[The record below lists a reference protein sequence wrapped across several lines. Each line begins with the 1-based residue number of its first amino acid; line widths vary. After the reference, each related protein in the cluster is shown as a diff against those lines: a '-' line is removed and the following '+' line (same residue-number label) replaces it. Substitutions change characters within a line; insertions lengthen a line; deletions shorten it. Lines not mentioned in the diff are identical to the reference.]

1 MGKKTYKVKE
11 LNKTKKSKRVKRNQK
26 KELKKIIKLKKVK
39 NEKRKF
45 KEKKIVVSFKKLN
58 TIIDEETIKNSSFED
73 LKIISSNFDI
83 NPIVNFKLL
92 SILKQKSK
100 DEYNKYISKYKYT
113 LNYKDA
119 KKLKCFSN
127 DEKDIIKELKSNYKD
142 KIPEINSLSKIKL
155 FSFLFY
161 INNLECNFSHTEN
174 NYYKNIT
181 EKIKEKIISFSSEKD
196 LNFKIPNNYGNYELQ
211 YYTYLNLF
219 VNYFSEKLDQKRK
232 NNENIDIKEIINES
246 NELFFDWDK
255 RSYGNKEIIDI
266 TEFELNKNKLKE
278 FIQESIHKNKK
289 KNKNGINIEKSN
301 DKSNKINKNEEQRK
315 YRKILCNF
323 IDRNVKKLKKF
334 EKEIYYLFKQEIN
347 DEKIIKNIEF
357 IYYYLLF
364 TKEGCELY
372 NSYPNCLLNNPS
384 IKNDKYID
392 RFYQFVLINNN
403 KNSKESIKNDEL
415 TFYNLDSFFEN
426 KKDNP
431 FCNRAKYFNYP
442 TLLKKNIFQTNQDIY
457 NNFKESLKNIYKSKL
472 LEEIFYLI
480 PEFNE
485 FKYPLKDEEILN
497 EMIENTIFLPYDQE
511 ELHGYTQKQFSKIYI
526 STNIFQK
533 EYSKED
539 ISKIVVDIGF
549 LFNTLIYEQ
558 FSNYLKVLLY
568 YNSFRFREKKRLCKG
583 SSEYKQNQFFID
595 NLSIIFSKYKNM
607 IIKPIIDRGY
617 MTEVYLYGIILYK
630 LSFSEA
636 LKMHDKSTWKL
647 SVLEHLKEF
656 NKNNK
661 AILKV
666 HDENLDN
673 ILKNKNLSNF
683 IKDIFIQFNK
693 YYECNGIMKFDYS
706 VLGDSEKLIEDLYF
720 IEKGCFLFD
729 YEVYL
734 EKTKITIPDTGTF

>member
-392 RFYQFVLINNN
+392 RFYQFALINN

>member
-100 DEYNKYISKYKYT
+100 EEYNKYISKYKYT

-127 DEKDIIKELKSNYKD
+127 DEKDILKELKSNYKD

-232 NNENIDIKEIINES
+232 NKESIDIKENINES

-278 FIQESIHKNKK
+278 FIEESIHKNKK

-392 RFYQFVLINNN
+392 RFYQFALINN

-558 FSNYLKVLLY
+558 FNNYLKVLLY

-636 LKMHDKSTWKL
+636 LKMHDKSTWNL

>member
-1 MGKKTYKVKE
+1 M
-11 LNKTKKSKRVKRNQK
+11 
-26 KELKKIIKLKKVK
+26 I
-39 NEKRKF
+39 
-45 KEKKIVVSFKKLN
+45 
-58 TIIDEETIKNSSFED
+58 
-73 LKIISSNFDI
+73 
-83 NPIVNFKLL
+83 
-92 SILKQKSK
+92 
-100 DEYNKYISKYKYT
+100 ISKYKYT

-127 DEKDIIKELKSNYKD
+127 DKKDIIKELKSNYKD

-289 KNKNGINIEKSN
+289 KNKNGINVEKSN

-392 RFYQFVLINNN
+392 RFYQFVLINN

-415 TFYNLDSFFEN
+415 TFYNLDSFFES

-472 LEEIFYLI
+472 LEEIFYLT

-558 FSNYLKVLLY
+558 FNFLLIIY
-568 YNSFRFREKKRLCKG
+568 QL
-583 SSEYKQNQFFID
+583 FFL
-595 NLSIIFSKYKNM
+595 N
-607 IIKPIIDRGY
+607 IKI
-617 MTEVYLYGIILYK
+617 
-630 LSFSEA
+630 
-636 LKMHDKSTWKL
+636 
-647 SVLEHLKEF
+647 
-656 NKNNK
+656 
-661 AILKV
+661 
-666 HDENLDN
+666 
-673 ILKNKNLSNF
+673 
-683 IKDIFIQFNK
+683 
-693 YYECNGIMKFDYS
+693 
-706 VLGDSEKLIEDLYF
+706 
-720 IEKGCFLFD
+720 
-729 YEVYL
+729 
-734 EKTKITIPDTGTF
+734 

>member
-45 KEKKIVVSFKKLN
+45 KEKKIVVSFKRLN

-100 DEYNKYISKYKYT
+100 EEYNKYISKYKYT

-127 DEKDIIKELKSNYKD
+127 DEKDILKELKSNYKD

-255 RSYGNKEIIDI
+255 TSYGNKEIIDI

-278 FIQESIHKNKK
+278 FIEESIHKNKK

-392 RFYQFVLINNN
+392 RFYQFALINN
-403 KNSKESIKNDEL
+403 KNSKESIKIGEL
-415 TFYNLDSFFEN
+415 TFYNLDSFFES

-558 FSNYLKVLLY
+558 FNNYLKVLLY

-636 LKMHDKSTWKL
+636 LKMHDKSTWNL

>member
-100 DEYNKYISKYKYT
+100 EEYNKYISKYKYT

-127 DEKDIIKELKSNYKD
+127 DEKDILKELKSNYKD

-232 NNENIDIKEIINES
+232 NNESIDIKEKNNES

-255 RSYGNKEIIDI
+255 TSYGNKEIIDI

-289 KNKNGINIEKSN
+289 KNKNGINVEKSN

-392 RFYQFVLINNN
+392 RFYQFALINN

-549 LFNTLIYEQ
+549 LFNILIYEQ
-558 FSNYLKVLLY
+558 FNNYLKVLLY

-636 LKMHDKSTWKL
+636 LKMHDKSTWNL

>member
-100 DEYNKYISKYKYT
+100 EEYNKYISKYKYT

-127 DEKDIIKELKSNYKD
+127 DEKDILKELKSNYKD

-255 RSYGNKEIIDI
+255 SSYGNKEIIDI

-289 KNKNGINIEKSN
+289 KNKNGINVEKSN

-315 YRKILCNF
+315 YRKNLCNF

-334 EKEIYYLFKQEIN
+334 EKEIYHLFKQEIN

-392 RFYQFVLINNN
+392 RFYQFALINN
-403 KNSKESIKNDEL
+403 KNSKESIKIGEL
-415 TFYNLDSFFEN
+415 TFYNLDSFFES

-558 FSNYLKVLLY
+558 FNNYLKVLLY

-734 EKTKITIPDTGTF
+734 EKTKITISETGTF

>member
-11 LNKTKKSKRVKRNQK
+11 LNKTKKSKRVKRNRK
-26 KELKKIIKLKKVK
+26 KEMKKIIKLKKVK

-45 KEKKIVVSFKKLN
+45 KEKKIVVSFKRLN

-100 DEYNKYISKYKYT
+100 EEYNKYISKYKYT

-196 LNFKIPNNYGNYELQ
+196 LNFTIPNNYGNYELQ

-255 RSYGNKEIIDI
+255 TSYGNKEIIDI

-278 FIQESIHKNKK
+278 FIQESINKNKK
-289 KNKNGINIEKSN
+289 KNKNGINVEKSN

-392 RFYQFVLINNN
+392 RFYQFALINN
-403 KNSKESIKNDEL
+403 KNSKESIKIGEL
-415 TFYNLDSFFEN
+415 TFYNLDSFFES

-558 FSNYLKVLLY
+558 FNNYLKVLLY
-568 YNSFRFREKKRLCKG
+568 YNSFRFREKKRLCKD

-595 NLSIIFSKYKNM
+595 NLPIIFSKYKNM

-636 LKMHDKSTWKL
+636 LKMHDKSTWNL

>member
-45 KEKKIVVSFKKLN
+45 KEKKIVVSFKRLN
-58 TIIDEETIKNSSFED
+58 TIIDEETIKNSSYED

-100 DEYNKYISKYKYT
+100 EEYNKYISKYKYT

-127 DEKDIIKELKSNYKD
+127 DEKDILKELKSNYKD

-289 KNKNGINIEKSN
+289 KNKNGINVEKSN

-392 RFYQFVLINNN
+392 RFYQFALINN
-403 KNSKESIKNDEL
+403 KNSKESIKIGEL
-415 TFYNLDSFFEN
+415 TFYNLDSFFES

-472 LEEIFYLI
+472 LEEIFYLT

-558 FSNYLKVLLY
+558 FNNYLKVLLY

-666 HDENLDN
+666 HDENLEN

>member
-100 DEYNKYISKYKYT
+100 EEYNKYISKYKYT

-127 DEKDIIKELKSNYKD
+127 DEKDILKELKSNYKD

-232 NNENIDIKEIINES
+232 NNESIDIKEKNNES

-278 FIQESIHKNKK
+278 FIEESIHKNKK
-289 KNKNGINIEKSN
+289 KNKNGINVEKSN

-392 RFYQFVLINNN
+392 RFYQFALINN

-415 TFYNLDSFFEN
+415 TFYNLDSFFES

-595 NLSIIFSKYKNM
+595 NLPIIFSKYKNM

-636 LKMHDKSTWKL
+636 LKMHDKSTWNL

>member
-100 DEYNKYISKYKYT
+100 EEYNKYISKYKYT

-392 RFYQFVLINNN
+392 RFYQFALINN

-415 TFYNLDSFFEN
+415 TFYNLDSFFES

-472 LEEIFYLI
+472 LEEIFYLT

-558 FSNYLKVLLY
+558 FNNYLKVLLY

-636 LKMHDKSTWKL
+636 LKMHDKSTWNL

>member
-45 KEKKIVVSFKKLN
+45 KEKKIVVSFKRLN
-58 TIIDEETIKNSSFED
+58 TIIDEETIKNSSYED

-100 DEYNKYISKYKYT
+100 EEYNKYISKYKYT

-127 DEKDIIKELKSNYKD
+127 DEKDILKELKSNYKD

-232 NNENIDIKEIINES
+232 NKESIDIKEIINES

-255 RSYGNKEIIDI
+255 TSYGNKEIIDI

-289 KNKNGINIEKSN
+289 KNKNGINVEKSN

-392 RFYQFVLINNN
+392 RFYQFALINN
-403 KNSKESIKNDEL
+403 KNSKESIKIGEL
-415 TFYNLDSFFEN
+415 TFYNLDSFFES

-442 TLLKKNIFQTNQDIY
+442 TLLKKNIFQTNEDAY

-558 FSNYLKVLLY
+558 FNNYLKVLLY

-636 LKMHDKSTWKL
+636 LKMHDKSTWNL

>member
-45 KEKKIVVSFKKLN
+45 KEKKIVVSFKRLN

-100 DEYNKYISKYKYT
+100 EEYNKYISKYKYT

-127 DEKDIIKELKSNYKD
+127 DEKDILKELKSNYKD

-315 YRKILCNF
+315 YRKNLCNF

-392 RFYQFVLINNN
+392 RFYQFVLINN
-403 KNSKESIKNDEL
+403 KNSEESIKNDEL

-472 LEEIFYLI
+472 LEEIFYLT

-558 FSNYLKVLLY
+558 FNNYLKVLLY

-636 LKMHDKSTWKL
+636 LKMHDKSTWNL

>member
-11 LNKTKKSKRVKRNQK
+11 LNKTKKSKRVKRNRK
-26 KELKKIIKLKKVK
+26 KEMKKIIKLKKVK

-45 KEKKIVVSFKKLN
+45 KEKKIVVSFKRLN

-100 DEYNKYISKYKYT
+100 EEYNKYISKYKYT

-127 DEKDIIKELKSNYKD
+127 DEKDILKELKSNYKD

-232 NNENIDIKEIINES
+232 NNESIDIKEKIDES

-278 FIQESIHKNKK
+278 FIQESIDKNKK

-392 RFYQFVLINNN
+392 RFYQFALINN
-403 KNSKESIKNDEL
+403 KNSKESIKIGEL
-415 TFYNLDSFFEN
+415 TFYNLDSFFES

-558 FSNYLKVLLY
+558 FNNYLKVLLY
-568 YNSFRFREKKRLCKG
+568 YNSFRFREKKRLCKD

-595 NLSIIFSKYKNM
+595 NLPIIFSKYKNM

-636 LKMHDKSTWKL
+636 LKMHDKSTWNL

>member
-45 KEKKIVVSFKKLN
+45 KEKKIVVSFKRLN
-58 TIIDEETIKNSSFED
+58 TIIDEETIKNSSYED

-100 DEYNKYISKYKYT
+100 EEYNKYISKYKYT

-127 DEKDIIKELKSNYKD
+127 DEKDILKELKSNYKD

-289 KNKNGINIEKSN
+289 KNKNGINVEKSN

-392 RFYQFVLINNN
+392 RFYQFALINN
-403 KNSKESIKNDEL
+403 KNSKESIKIGEL
-415 TFYNLDSFFEN
+415 TFYNLDSFFES

-558 FSNYLKVLLY
+558 FNNYLKVLLY

>member
-100 DEYNKYISKYKYT
+100 EEYNKYISKYKYT

-127 DEKDIIKELKSNYKD
+127 DEKDILKELKSNYKD

-289 KNKNGINIEKSN
+289 KNKNGINAEKSN

-315 YRKILCNF
+315 YRKNLCNF

-392 RFYQFVLINNN
+392 RFYQFALINN
-403 KNSKESIKNDEL
+403 KNSKESIKIGEL
-415 TFYNLDSFFEN
+415 TFYNLDSFFES

-457 NNFKESLKNIYKSKL
+457 NNFKESLKDIYKSKL

-558 FSNYLKVLLY
+558 FNNYLKVLLY

-595 NLSIIFSKYKNM
+595 NLPIIFSKYKNM

-630 LSFSEA
+630 LTFSEA
-636 LKMHDKSTWKL
+636 LKMHDKSTWNL

>member
-45 KEKKIVVSFKKLN
+45 KEKKIVVSFKRLN

-100 DEYNKYISKYKYT
+100 EEYNKYISKYKYT

-127 DEKDIIKELKSNYKD
+127 DEKDILKELKSNYKD

-392 RFYQFVLINNN
+392 RFYQFVLINN
-403 KNSKESIKNDEL
+403 KNSEESIKNDEL

-472 LEEIFYLI
+472 LEEIFYLT

-636 LKMHDKSTWKL
+636 LKMHDKSTWNL

>member
-45 KEKKIVVSFKKLN
+45 KEKKIVVSFKRLN
-58 TIIDEETIKNSSFED
+58 TIIDEETIKNSSYED

-100 DEYNKYISKYKYT
+100 EEYNKYISKYKYT

-127 DEKDIIKELKSNYKD
+127 DEKEIIKELKSNYKD

-232 NNENIDIKEIINES
+232 NKESIDIKEIINES

-255 RSYGNKEIIDI
+255 TSYGNKEIIDI

-364 TKEGCELY
+364 TKDGCELY

-392 RFYQFVLINNN
+392 RFYQFALINN

-415 TFYNLDSFFEN
+415 TFYNLDSFFES

-472 LEEIFYLI
+472 LEEIFYLT

-558 FSNYLKVLLY
+558 FNNYLKVLLY

-636 LKMHDKSTWKL
+636 LKMHDKSTWNL

>member
-100 DEYNKYISKYKYT
+100 EEYNKYISKYKYT

-127 DEKDIIKELKSNYKD
+127 DEKDILKELKSNYKD
-142 KIPEINSLSKIKL
+142 KIPKINSLSKIKL

-347 DEKIIKNIEF
+347 DEEIIKNIEF

-392 RFYQFVLINNN
+392 RFYQFALINN

-415 TFYNLDSFFEN
+415 TFYNLDSFFES

-630 LSFSEA
+630 LSFREA
-636 LKMHDKSTWKL
+636 LKMHDKSTWNL

>member
-45 KEKKIVVSFKKLN
+45 KEKKIVVSFKRLN

-100 DEYNKYISKYKYT
+100 EEYNKYISKYKYT

-127 DEKDIIKELKSNYKD
+127 DEKDILKELKSNYKD
-142 KIPEINSLSKIKL
+142 KIPKINSLSKIKL

-232 NNENIDIKEIINES
+232 NNESIDIKEIINES

-278 FIQESIHKNKK
+278 FIEESIHKNKK

-392 RFYQFVLINNN
+392 RFYQFALINN
-403 KNSKESIKNDEL
+403 KNSEESIKNDEL

-457 NNFKESLKNIYKSKL
+457 NNFKESLKDIYKSKL

-636 LKMHDKSTWKL
+636 LKMHDKSTWNL

>member
-45 KEKKIVVSFKKLN
+45 KEKKIVVSFKRLN

-83 NPIVNFKLL
+83 NPIINFKLL

-100 DEYNKYISKYKYT
+100 EEYNKYISKYKYT

-127 DEKDIIKELKSNYKD
+127 DEKDILKELKSNYKD

-255 RSYGNKEIIDI
+255 TSYGNKEIIDI

-289 KNKNGINIEKSN
+289 KNKNGINVEKSN

-392 RFYQFVLINNN
+392 RFYQFALINN
-403 KNSKESIKNDEL
+403 KNSKESIKIGEL

-472 LEEIFYLI
+472 LEEIFYLT

-636 LKMHDKSTWKL
+636 LKMHDKSTWNL

>member
-45 KEKKIVVSFKKLN
+45 KEKKIVVSFKRLN
-58 TIIDEETIKNSSFED
+58 TIIDEETIKNSSYED

-100 DEYNKYISKYKYT
+100 EEYNKYISKYKYT

-127 DEKDIIKELKSNYKD
+127 DEKEIIKELKSNYKD

-232 NNENIDIKEIINES
+232 NKESIDIKEIINES

-255 RSYGNKEIIDI
+255 TSYGNKEIIDI

-278 FIQESIHKNKK
+278 FIQESIDKNKK

-392 RFYQFVLINNN
+392 RFYQFALINN

-415 TFYNLDSFFEN
+415 TFYNLDSFFES

-558 FSNYLKVLLY
+558 FNNYLKVLLY

-636 LKMHDKSTWKL
+636 LKMHDKSTWNL

-683 IKDIFIQFNK
+683 IKEIFIQFNK
-693 YYECNGIMKFDYS
+693 YYECNGFMKFDYS
-706 VLGDSEKLIEDLYF
+706 VLSDSEKLIEDLYF

>member
-39 NEKRKF
+39 NKKRKF

-100 DEYNKYISKYKYT
+100 EEYNKYISKYKYT

-127 DEKDIIKELKSNYKD
+127 DEKDIVKELKSNYKD

-181 EKIKEKIISFSSEKD
+181 EKIKEKIISFSSKKD

-232 NNENIDIKEIINES
+232 NKESIDIKEKNNEL

-278 FIQESIHKNKK
+278 FIEESIHKNKK

-315 YRKILCNF
+315 YRKNLCNF

-392 RFYQFVLINNN
+392 RFYQFALINN

-558 FSNYLKVLLY
+558 FNNYLKVLLY

-630 LSFSEA
+630 LPFSEA
-636 LKMHDKSTWKL
+636 LKMHDKSTWNL

>member
-45 KEKKIVVSFKKLN
+45 KEKKIVVSFKRLN

-100 DEYNKYISKYKYT
+100 EEYNKYISKYKYT

-127 DEKDIIKELKSNYKD
+127 DEKDILKELKSNYKD

-392 RFYQFVLINNN
+392 RFYQFVLINN
-403 KNSKESIKNDEL
+403 KNSEESIKNDEL

-472 LEEIFYLI
+472 LEEIFYLT

-558 FSNYLKVLLY
+558 FNNYLKVLLY

-636 LKMHDKSTWKL
+636 LKMHDKSTWNL

>member
-45 KEKKIVVSFKKLN
+45 KEKKIVVSFKRLN

-100 DEYNKYISKYKYT
+100 EEYNKYISKYKYT

-127 DEKDIIKELKSNYKD
+127 DEKDILKELKSNYKD
-142 KIPEINSLSKIKL
+142 KIPKINSLSKIKL

-232 NNENIDIKEIINES
+232 NKESIDIKEKNNEL

-255 RSYGNKEIIDI
+255 SSYGNKEIIDI

-278 FIQESIHKNKK
+278 FIEESIHKNKK

-315 YRKILCNF
+315 YRKNLCNF

-334 EKEIYYLFKQEIN
+334 EKEIYHLFKQEIN

-392 RFYQFVLINNN
+392 RFYQFALINN
-403 KNSKESIKNDEL
+403 KNSKESIKIGEL
-415 TFYNLDSFFEN
+415 TFYNLDSFFES

-472 LEEIFYLI
+472 LEEIFYLT

-558 FSNYLKVLLY
+558 FNNYLKVLLY

-630 LSFSEA
+630 LTFSEA
-636 LKMHDKSTWKL
+636 LKMHDKSTWNL

>member
-100 DEYNKYISKYKYT
+100 EEYNKYISKYKYT

-127 DEKDIIKELKSNYKD
+127 DEKDILKELKSNYKD
-142 KIPEINSLSKIKL
+142 KIPKINSLSKIKL

-347 DEKIIKNIEF
+347 DEEIIKNIEF

-392 RFYQFVLINNN
+392 RFYQFALINN
-403 KNSKESIKNDEL
+403 KNSEESIKNDEL
-415 TFYNLDSFFEN
+415 TFYNLDSFFES

-457 NNFKESLKNIYKSKL
+457 NNFKESLKDIYKSKL

-630 LSFSEA
+630 LTFSEA

>member
-11 LNKTKKSKRVKRNQK
+11 LNKTKKSKRVKRNRK
-26 KELKKIIKLKKVK
+26 KEMKKIIKLKKVK

-45 KEKKIVVSFKKLN
+45 KEKKIVVSFKRLN

-100 DEYNKYISKYKYT
+100 EEYNKYISKYKYT

-196 LNFKIPNNYGNYELQ
+196 LNFTIPNNYGNYELQ

-255 RSYGNKEIIDI
+255 TSYGNKEIIDI

-278 FIQESIHKNKK
+278 FIQESINKNKK
-289 KNKNGINIEKSN
+289 KNKNGINVEKSN

-392 RFYQFVLINNN
+392 RFYQFALINN
-403 KNSKESIKNDEL
+403 KNSKESIKIGEL
-415 TFYNLDSFFEN
+415 TFYNLDSFFES

-457 NNFKESLKNIYKSKL
+457 NNFKESLKDIYKSKL

-558 FSNYLKVLLY
+558 FNNYLKVLLY

-636 LKMHDKSTWKL
+636 LKMHDKSTWNL

>member
-100 DEYNKYISKYKYT
+100 EEYNKYISKYKYT

-127 DEKDIIKELKSNYKD
+127 DEKDILKELKSNYKD
-142 KIPEINSLSKIKL
+142 KIPKINSLSKIKL

-636 LKMHDKSTWKL
+636 LKMHDKSTWNL

>member
-100 DEYNKYISKYKYT
+100 EEYNKYISKYKYT

-127 DEKDIIKELKSNYKD
+127 DEKDILKELKSNYKD

-232 NNENIDIKEIINES
+232 NKESIDIKEKNNEL

-255 RSYGNKEIIDI
+255 SSYGNKEIIDI

-278 FIQESIHKNKK
+278 FIEESIHKNKK

-392 RFYQFVLINNN
+392 RFYQFALINN

-442 TLLKKNIFQTNQDIY
+442 TLLKKNIFQTNQDVY

-558 FSNYLKVLLY
+558 FNNYLKVLLY

-636 LKMHDKSTWKL
+636 LKMHDKSTWNL

>member
-45 KEKKIVVSFKKLN
+45 KEKKIVVSFKRLN

-100 DEYNKYISKYKYT
+100 EEYNKYISKYKYT

-127 DEKDIIKELKSNYKD
+127 DEKDILKELKSNYKD

-278 FIQESIHKNKK
+278 FIQESIDKNKK
-289 KNKNGINIEKSN
+289 KNKNGINVEKSN

-392 RFYQFVLINNN
+392 RFYQFALINN
-403 KNSKESIKNDEL
+403 KNSKESIKIGEL
-415 TFYNLDSFFEN
+415 TFYNLDSFFES

-442 TLLKKNIFQTNQDIY
+442 TLLKKNIFQTNEDAY

-472 LEEIFYLI
+472 LEEIFYLT

-636 LKMHDKSTWKL
+636 LKMHDKSTWNL

>member
-11 LNKTKKSKRVKRNQK
+11 LNKTKKSKRVKRNKK

-45 KEKKIVVSFKKLN
+45 KEKKIVVSFKRLN

-100 DEYNKYISKYKYT
+100 EEYNKYISKYKYT

-232 NNENIDIKEIINES
+232 NKESIDIKEIINES

-255 RSYGNKEIIDI
+255 TSYGNKEIIDI

-289 KNKNGINIEKSN
+289 KNKNGINVEKSN

-392 RFYQFVLINNN
+392 RFYQFALINN
-403 KNSKESIKNDEL
+403 KNSKESIKIGEL
-415 TFYNLDSFFEN
+415 TFYNLDSFFES

-442 TLLKKNIFQTNQDIY
+442 TLLKKNIFQTNEDAY

-558 FSNYLKVLLY
+558 FNNYLKVLLY

-630 LSFSEA
+630 LTFSEA
-636 LKMHDKSTWKL
+636 LNMHDKSTWNL

>member
-45 KEKKIVVSFKKLN
+45 KEKKIVVSFKRLN
-58 TIIDEETIKNSSFED
+58 TIIDEETIKNSSLED

-100 DEYNKYISKYKYT
+100 EEYNKYISKYKYT

-127 DEKDIIKELKSNYKD
+127 DEKDILKELKSNYKD

-289 KNKNGINIEKSN
+289 KNKNGINVEKSN

-384 IKNDKYID
+384 IKNDKYRD
-392 RFYQFVLINNN
+392 RFYQFALINN
-403 KNSKESIKNDEL
+403 KNSKESIKIGEL
-415 TFYNLDSFFEN
+415 TFYNLDSFFES

-630 LSFSEA
+630 LPFSEA
-636 LKMHDKSTWKL
+636 LKMHDKSTWNL

-706 VLGDSEKLIEDLYF
+706 VLGDSEKSIEDLYF